1 MFLDKKRSGRGVKIK
16 PGKSKIVVVG
26 SSNMDLVVKSPR
38 IPAVGETILGEDF
51 ITTPGGKGANQAV
64 AAAKL
69 GAEVYFIAK
78 LGDDVF
84 AEQSLNNFK
93 KEGVNTKYVIQT
105 KEAPSGVALI
115 TVDDAGNNVI
125 VVAPGADQM
134 LSPEDV
140 KRAES
145 DITSSGALVAQLEVP
160 LETVEF
166 AAQLANNCG
175 VPFIL
180 DPAPAQELRP
190 ELLKMVDVLTP
201 NETEA
206 QILTGI
212 EVTNEDSARTAAKKL
227 LEYGVKSVILTMG
240 AKGFLLANDDRM
252 ESVPAVKVDAVDA
265 TAAGDAFT
273 GSLAV
278 GLAQGKTLAD
288 AALFANQVA
297 ALSVTKMGAQ
307 SSMPTR
313 EAVESFVRAVREP
326 PLLKE

>member
-1 MFLDKKRSGRGVKIK
+1 
-16 PGKSKIVVVG
+16 
-26 SSNMDLVVKSPR
+26 LVVKSPR

-51 ITTPGGKGANQAV
+51 IMTPGGKGANQAV

-78 LGDDVF
+78 LGDDIF
-84 AEQSLNNFK
+84 AEQSLKNFK
-93 KEGVNTKYVIQT
+93 KEGVNTKYVVQT
-105 KEAPSGVALI
+105 KEAPSGIALI

-125 VVAPGADQM
+125 VVAPGANQK
-134 LSPEDV
+134 LSPDDV
-140 KRAES
+140 KKAES
-145 DITSSGALVAQLEVP
+145 DIASSGALVAQLEVP

-166 AAQLANNCG
+166 AAQLANESG
-175 VPFIL
+175 VLFIL
-180 DPAPAQELRP
+180 DPAPAQKLSP

-212 EVTNEDSARTAAKKL
+212 EVTSNRDSACTAVKKL

-240 AKGFLLANDDRM
+240 ANGFLLGTDD
-252 ESVPAVKVDAVDA
+252 ELEFVPAVKVNAVDA

-278 GLAQGKTLAD
+278 GLAQRKTLANS
-288 AALFANQVA
+288 ALFANYVA

-313 EAVESFVRAVREP
+313 EAVESFIGAFREP

>member
-1 MFLDKKRSGRGVKIK
+1 
-16 PGKSKIVVVG
+16 
-26 SSNMDLVVKSPR
+26 MDLVVKSPR
-38 IPAVGETILGEDF
+38 IPAVGETILGRDF
-51 ITTPGGKGANQAV
+51 IMTPGGKGANQAV

-78 LGDDVF
+78 LGSDIF

-105 KEAPSGVALI
+105 NEAPSGVALI

-125 VVAPGADQM
+125 VVAPGANQM

-140 KRAES
+140 KKAES

-166 AAQLANNCG
+166 AAQLANNSG

-180 DPAPAQELRP
+180 DPAPAQKLSP
-190 ELLKMVDVLTP
+190 ELLRMVDVLTP

-206 QILTGI
+206 QILTDI
-212 EVTNEDSARTAAKKL
+212 EVTSNRDSACTAVKKL

-240 AKGFLLANDDRM
+240 ANGFLLGTDDEM
-252 ESVPAVKVDAVDA
+252 EFVPAVKVNAIDA

-288 AALFANQVA
+288 AATFANYVA

-307 SSMPTR
+307 SSMPAR
-313 EAVESFVRAVREP
+313 EEVESFVRAVREP

>member
-1 MFLDKKRSGRGVKIK
+1 
-16 PGKSKIVVVG
+16 
-26 SSNMDLVVKSPR
+26 MDLVVKSPR

-51 ITTPGGKGANQAV
+51 IMTPGGKGANQAV

-93 KEGVNTKYVIQT
+93 KEGINTKYVIQT

-125 VVAPGADQM
+125 VVAPGANQM
-134 LSPEDV
+134 LSPEDIR
-140 KRAES
+140 KAES
-145 DITSSGALVAQLEVP
+145 DIASSGVLVAQLEVP
-160 LETVEF
+160 LETIEF
-166 AAQLANNCG
+166 AAQLANSSG
-175 VPFIL
+175 VLFIL
-180 DPAPAQELRP
+180 DPAPAQKLSP
-190 ELLKMVDVLTP
+190 ELLEMVDVLTP

-212 EVTNEDSARTAAKKL
+212 EVTSNRDSARTAAKKL

-240 AKGFLLANDDRM
+240 AKGFLLADDDRM

-307 SSMPTR
+307 SSMPTK
-313 EAVESFVRAVREP
+313 EEVEKFVRAVREP